1 MLLLVLA
8 LLAIVVIAALV
19 VAYVAY
25 PQQGRAIPRASRL
38 SDALQGMVDRT
49 GLDPDDREA
58 TTGGSLNELHDRWRE
73 GRRNRVVREQ
83 DDEARESAHRR

>member
-8 LLAIVVIAALV
+8 LLAIVAVATLV

-38 SDALQGMVDRT
+38 SRGLQGLVDRT

-58 TTGGSLNELHDRWRE
+58 TTGGSLNEWRDE
-73 GRRNRVVREQ
+73 RRNRAPREQ
-83 DDEARESAHRR
+83 PAEAREPSHRR